1 MVIPHIILHNELQV
15 RICEICKD
23 QSWLSLMNHCTGIKY
38 NFKQEKQECTTMLFT
53 YYHRTRSKM
62 LSDPKVEAFLT
73 FCLYHL
79 YHSKVILW
87 YQAAS
92 FTSAVLGSSNSMP
105 LLSPVIISTTS
116 SYS

>member
-1 MVIPHIILHNELQV
+1 MLLPHVVMRNELQM
-15 RICEICKD
+15 RICNY
-23 QSWLSLMNHCTGIKY
+23 QSWLRLINHCTGIKY
-38 NFKQEKQECTTMLFT
+38 NFNQDKQEFTTMLFT

-62 LSDPKVEAFLT
+62 LSDPKLEAFLT
-73 FCLYHL
+73 FCLHQL
-79 YHSKVILW
+79 HHSKVILR

-105 LLSPVIISTTS
+105 LLSPIIISTTS